1 MPACLAMSMREAALA
16 AATEA
21 FDDGTFAARLAEL
34 VACPTE
40 SQDPARAADLARY
53 CRELI
58 APMLEA
64 MGHGTTYYD
73 NPIPGGPPF
82 LIGTRIEES
91 SLPTILT
98 YGHGDVVLAHA
109 HQWTNNRDP
118 WKLTPEGQKLYGRGT
133 ADNKGQ
139 HLIALASLAAVLK
152 TRGRLGFNSTF
163 ILDMGEEVG
172 SPGLDAFIRDQKAAL
187 ASDLYLALDGPRNS
201 LGRPEIKLGAR
212 GAVNFDLVVDLRPGG
227 HHSGHWSG
235 LLRDAGF
242 VLAHALAAIVD
253 RHGRIR
259 VPGWQP
265 AHVPNSVRDACANIV
280 FDPIPGLPE
289 ADPAWGEPGL
299 SRAERIYA
307 ATGVAVLAAEAGT
320 PAAPVNAVPG
330 RARAR
335 IGVRHTVDVTAETII
350 PALRAHLDAEGF
362 ADVAI
367 QPVFGRGQFPA
378 QRTDPADPWVRFTAA
393 SLSRTAGQACVV
405 VPSESASSPSGLF
418 AETLGVP
425 TIWFPHSYGG
435 CGQHGPDEHALAPL
449 LREGLRLTTGLYWD
463 FGAGGTPARE

>member
-1 MPACLAMSMREAALA
+1 MSTRDQAIA
-16 AATEA
+16 AATEQ
-21 FDDGTFAARLAEL
+21 FDEGRFAERLAEL

-40 SQDPARAADLARY
+40 SQDPARAPELDRY
-53 CRELI
+53 CRALI

-64 MGHGTTYYD
+64 MGHRIAHHE

-82 LIGTRIEES
+82 LIGTRVEETA
-91 SLPTILT
+91 LPTILT

-109 HQWTNNRDP
+109 HQWSQGRDP
-118 WKLTPEGQKLYGRGT
+118 WRLTPEGEKLYGRGT

-139 HLIALASLAAVLK
+139 HLIALTALAAVLK
-152 TRGRLGFNSTF
+152 ARGSLGFNSIF

-172 SPGLDAFIRDQKAAL
+172 SPGLDAFIRQQKQAL
-187 ASDLYLALDGPRNS
+187 AADLFLALDGPRNS
-201 LGRPEIKLGAR
+201 LSRPEIKLGAR

-242 VLAHALAAIVD
+242 VLAHALASISD
-253 RHGRIR
+253 RNGRIR

-265 AHVPNSVRDACANIV
+265 AHVPDGVREACAQVV
-280 FDPIPGLPE
+280 FDLIPGLPE

-307 ATGVAVLAAEAGT
+307 ATGVAVLAAEVGT

-335 IGVRHTVDVTAETII
+335 IGVRHTVDVPAESII

-367 QPVFGRGQFPA
+367 VPVFGRGQFPA
-378 QRTDPADPWVRFTAA
+378 QRTDPADPWVQFVAN
-393 SLSRTAGQACVV
+393 SLLRTAGQDCVV

-418 AETLGVP
+418 AEKLGVP
-425 TIWFPHSYGG
+425 TVWFPHSYAG

-449 LREGLRLTTGLYWD
+449 LREGLALTAGLYWD
-463 FGAGGTPARE
+463 IGAGGTPSAR

>member
-1 MPACLAMSMREAALA
+1 MNA
-16 AATEA
+16 AADPRAAAIAAAQEA
-21 FDDGTFAARLAEL
+21 FDGGRFTAKLAEL

-40 SQDPARAADLARY
+40 SQDPARAPELARY
-53 CRELI
+53 CRALI

-64 MGHGTTYYD
+64 TGHRVVHHA
-73 NPIPGGPPF
+73 NPEPGGPPF
-82 LIGTRIEES
+82 LIATRTEDPA
-91 SLPTILT
+91 LPTILT

-109 HQWTNNRDP
+109 QQWSGGRDP
-118 WKLTPEGQKLYGRGT
+118 WRLTPAGDRLYGRGT

-139 HLIALASLAAVLK
+139 HLIALSALEAVLQVQ
-152 TRGRLGFNSTF
+152 GALGFNSTF

-172 SPGLDAFIRDQKAAL
+172 SPGLDRFIRAEREAL
-187 ASDLYLALDGPRNS
+187 RADLFLALDGPRNS
-201 LGRPEIKLGAR
+201 LSRPEIKLGAR
-212 GAVNFDLVVDLRPGG
+212 GAVNLELAVELRPGG

-242 VLAHALAAIVD
+242 VLAHALASIAD
-253 RHGRIR
+253 RKGRIR

-265 AHVPNSVRDACANIV
+265 ATVPQSVRTACARIV

-289 ADPAWGEPGL
+289 ADPDWGEPGL
-299 SRAERIYA
+299 SRAERLYA
-307 ATGVAVLAAEAGT
+307 ATAVAVLAAEVGT

-330 RARAR
+330 RAHAR
-335 IGVRHTVDVTAETII
+335 IGVRHTVDVPAATII

-367 QPVFGRGQFPA
+367 IPVYGRGQFPA
-378 QRTDPADPWVRFTAA
+378 QRTDPADPWVTFVAA
-393 SLSRTAGQACVV
+393 SLSRTAGEDCVI

-418 AETLGVP
+418 AGTLGVP

-435 CGQHGPDEHALAPL
+435 CGQHGADEHALAPL
-449 LREGLRLTTGLYWD
+449 LRQGLALTTGLYWD
-463 FGAGGTPARE
+463 FGAGGTPSAR

>member
-1 MPACLAMSMREAALA
+1 MSTRDAAIA

-21 FDDGTFAARLAEL
+21 FDQGRFTAQLGEL

-40 SQDPARAADLARY
+40 SQDPARAPDLDRY
-53 CRELI
+53 CRALI
-58 APMLEA
+58 APMLQA
-64 MGHGTTYYD
+64 MGHQVVQYD
-73 NPIPGGPPF
+73 NPLPGGPPF
-82 LIGTRIEES
+82 LIGTRTEDPA
-91 SLPTILT
+91 LPTILT

-109 HQWTNNRDP
+109 HQWTNSRDP
-118 WKLTPEGQKLYGRGT
+118 WQLTPEGEKLYGRGT

-139 HLIALASLAAVLK
+139 HLIALTALAAVLK
-152 TRGRLGFNSTF
+152 ARGRLGFNSTF

-172 SPGLDAFIRDQKAAL
+172 SPGLDDFIREQKKAL
-187 ASDLYLALDGPRNS
+187 AADLYLALDGPRNS
-201 LGRPEIKLGAR
+201 LSRPEIKLGAR
-212 GAVNFDLVVDLRPGG
+212 GAVAFDLVVDLRPGG

-242 VLAHALAAIVD
+242 VLAHALASIVD
-253 RHGRIR
+253 RNGRIR
-259 VPGWQP
+259 VAGWQP
-265 AHVPNSVRDACANIV
+265 AHVPNSVREACAQVV
-280 FDPIPGLPE
+280 FDAIPGLPE

-307 ATGVAVLAAEAGT
+307 ATGVAVLAAEVGT

-335 IGVRHTVDVTAETII
+335 IGVRHTVDVPAETII
-350 PALRAHLDAEGF
+350 PALRAHLDAEGLP
-362 ADVAI
+362 DVAI
-367 QPVFGRGQFPA
+367 VPVFGRGQFPA
-378 QRTDPADPWVRFTAA
+378 QRTDPSDPWVEFVAA
-393 SLSRTAGQACVV
+393 SLSRTAGQDCVV

-449 LREGLRLTTGLYWD
+449 LREGLALTAGLYWD
-463 FGAGGTPARE
+463 IGAGGTPSAR

>member
-1 MPACLAMSMREAALA
+1 MSTRDQAIEAARETFDQGRFT
-16 AATEA
+16 AT
-21 FDDGTFAARLAEL
+21 LAEL

-40 SQDPARAADLARY
+40 SQDPARAPELHRY
-53 CRELI
+53 CRALI
-58 APMLEA
+58 TPMLEA
-64 MGHGTTYYD
+64 MGHRVAQYE
-73 NPIPGGPPF
+73 NPLPGGPPF
-82 LIGTRIEES
+82 LIGTRVEDPA
-91 SLPTILT
+91 LPTILT
-98 YGHGDVVLAHA
+98 YGHGDVVLAHE
-109 HQWTNNRDP
+109 HQWTGGRDP
-118 WKLTPEGQKLYGRGT
+118 WRLTPDGERLYGRGT

-139 HLIALASLAAVLK
+139 HLIALTALDAVLR
-152 TRGRLGFNSTF
+152 TRGRLGFNSRF

-172 SPGLDAFIRDQKAAL
+172 SPGLDDFIHERRDAL
-187 ASDLYLALDGPRNS
+187 AADLFLALDGPRNS
-201 LGRPEIKLGAR
+201 LTRPEIKLGAR
-212 GAVNFDLVVDLRPGG
+212 GAVAFDLVVDLRPGG

-265 AHVPNSVRDACANIV
+265 ARVPNSVREACAQVV

-289 ADPAWGEPGL
+289 ADAAWGEPGL

-307 ATGVAVLAAEAGT
+307 ATGVAVLAAEVGT

-335 IGVRHTVDVTAETII
+335 IGVRHTVDVPAETII
-350 PALRAHLDAEGF
+350 PSLRAHLDAAGF
-362 ADVAI
+362 PEVAI
-367 QPVFGRGQFPA
+367 APVFGRGQFPA
-378 QRTDPADPWVRFTAA
+378 QRTDPADPWVTFVAD
-393 SLSRTAGQACVV
+393 SLSRTAGNPCVV

-418 AETLGVP
+418 AKTLSVP
-425 TIWFPHSYGG
+425 TVWFPHSYGG

-449 LREGLRLTTGLYWD
+449 LREGLALTAGLYFD
-463 FGAGGTPARE
+463 IGSGGTPSAR